1 MPKTNIFIESKFD
14 VFGKKEKSNKFVFF
28 SEKIMLKN
36 VINIAF
42 QKLREEEEFVD
53 ITLVSEDGREFKVHQ
68 VVLATA
74 CDKFKERMNRV
85 SQHCQRP
92 TILLKDTSTRTLQSF
107 LDFIYLQEAHVD
119 IEDSESFRRTAEWFG
134 LKNELQWKRLLAFDE
149 NTKGKKMTNKK
160 DEHTEEKRMTNK
172 KDEHTQ
178 AKVFVHKNEKK
189 KKMKRKRG
197 EPEEKTVDKKKMLRL
212 KNPRR
217 SNACYVNSV
226 LQLFQK
232 SGLTEF
238 LFVDPQKPLCS
249 ALAKLYNRKEEV
261 QAKNIRMLV
270 ARISGRKH
278 FAEVRGRGTQ
288 EDASS
293 FLDTLEDILASELAS
308 KGHQGE
314 LSYNKSFRNQPG
326 GRCPHCNTNPHPRTE
341 PFLQLHVPIPASG
354 LNHSLASI
362 LSKFFAPN
370 TDNSESGNI
379 KCSACCMHDG
389 TGKKCTCSK
398 FPSEDRMSL
407 TKSPSTLIVH
417 LLRYSSEAKIM
428 TPVALED
435 EVIVDGTKYTIHG
448 AIVHKGATVKIGH
461 YVTYLKHD
469 GSWFLH
475 NDDKPAQ
482 KVGMKQIDNRQTYV
496 LIAKKCEAEGQ
507 IAVTPS
513 TIG

>member
-189 KKMKRKRG
+189 G
-197 EPEEKTVDKKKMLRL
+197 ENEKKK
-212 KNPRR
+212 
-217 SNACYVNSV
+217 
-226 LQLFQK
+226 
-232 SGLTEF
+232 
-238 LFVDPQKPLCS
+238 
-249 ALAKLYNRKEEV
+249 
-261 QAKNIRMLV
+261 
-270 ARISGRKH
+270 
-278 FAEVRGRGTQ
+278 
-288 EDASS
+288 
-293 FLDTLEDILASELAS
+293 
-308 KGHQGE
+308 
-314 LSYNKSFRNQPG
+314 
-326 GRCPHCNTNPHPRTE
+326 RT
-341 PFLQLHVPIPASG
+341 
-354 LNHSLASI
+354 
-362 LSKFFAPN
+362 
-370 TDNSESGNI
+370 
-379 KCSACCMHDG
+379 
-389 TGKKCTCSK
+389 
-398 FPSEDRMSL
+398 
-407 TKSPSTLIVH
+407 
-417 LLRYSSEAKIM
+417 
-428 TPVALED
+428 
-435 EVIVDGTKYTIHG
+435 
-448 AIVHKGATVKIGH
+448 
-461 YVTYLKHD
+461 
-469 GSWFLH
+469 
-475 NDDKPAQ
+475 
-482 KVGMKQIDNRQTYV
+482 
-496 LIAKKCEAEGQ
+496 
-507 IAVTPS
+507 
-513 TIG
+513 